1 MVYSPVWA
9 QIQRRPRPFNWNT
22 AISRGHKSHRQPGY
36 EGKLFR
42 CMGYP
47 GGGGWGVRPGSTCHA
62 TVWDRGS
69 GSRGGIWAGGDR
81 SDPPGA
87 GRPPDE
93 GHSSTSSVICGTNSG
108 AEGSDACPQTPDKT
122 PPSDSI
128 WIHMVDSATQHID
141 SVYVQ
146 RWASVTDASPALNQH
161 RSNVL
166 HLLRRS
172 STTLD
177 NPFTKEQAPENWS
190 PRPNV
195 GLMLGQRRRVLCDNI
210 CLCLPSWL
218 LQDHR
223 DQYTRILSRKCW
235 IINLPSF
242 CVLSSY
248 MIRCLQEKQPV
259 QKRVLDF

>member
-62 TVWDRGS
+62 TVWGRGS

-93 GHSSTSSVICGTNSG
+93 VHISTSSQSS
-108 AEGSDACPQTPDKT
+108 AEQTLEQKVLVLVPKHQTRHRHQTPSGST
-122 PPSDSI
+122 WWIQRHSI
-128 WIHMVDSATQHID
+128 LTLCWFNAGLASQTLA
-141 SVYVQ
+141 Q
-146 RWASVTDASPALNQH
+146 RWTNTDPMSCICWEEAQQHWIIPSLN
-161 RSNVL
+161 
-166 HLLRRS
+166 
-172 STTLD
+172 
-177 NPFTKEQAPENWS
+177 K
-190 PRPNV
+190 
-195 GLMLGQRRRVLCDNI
+195 
-210 CLCLPSWL
+210 
-218 LQDHR
+218 LQNTDHR
-223 DQYTRILSRKCW
+223 VPTLA
-235 IINLPSF
+235 
-242 CVLSSY
+242 
-248 MIRCLQEKQPV
+248 
-259 QKRVLDF
+259 